1 MHPHLQVKSIENDAF
16 LEAIINSIESVNC
29 QEYFLDHL
37 AKNQREQK
45 VIVGN
50 FQQAVCDILAASIPN
65 TQWQTEYC
73 PSSSNRDSLDIFGK
87 NESAVIAIEL
97 DKHRADQVAKKFV
110 SRIAILPDTK
120 VYFISLCYPG
130 TENMSKPETI
140 KYFGY
145 CANLSKRMGNVYAGF
160 TVESKT

>member
-1 MHPHLQVKSIENDAF
+1 MHPHLQVKSIERDQF
-16 LEAIINSIESVNC
+16 LETIIKSIESVNC
-29 QEYFLDHL
+29 QKFFLGHL
-37 AKNQREQK
+37 EENQREQR
-45 VIVGN
+45 VIVSK
-50 FQQAVCDILAASIPN
+50 FQQAVCESLAVSIPN
-65 TQWQTEYC
+65 GQWQMEHC
-73 PSSSNRDSLDIFGK
+73 PSSSSRDSIDIFGR
-87 NESAVIAIEL
+87 NESAVVAIEL

-160 TVESKT
+160 TIESTT